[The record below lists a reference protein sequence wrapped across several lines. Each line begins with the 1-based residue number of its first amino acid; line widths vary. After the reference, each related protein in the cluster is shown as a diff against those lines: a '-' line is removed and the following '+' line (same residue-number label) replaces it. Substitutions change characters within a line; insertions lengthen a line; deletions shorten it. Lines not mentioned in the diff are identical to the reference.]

1 MTNKPVPSTIPEAN
15 IMTNSSSPGLSRRL
29 FVQSAVLTAVMPRAW
44 AKDDPCRGLQPRPEG
59 SGLAFSA
66 FGEGSTAQEV
76 TDGLDLR
83 GQTAVVTGCNSGLGF
98 ETMRVLASR
107 GAHIVGTARTREKA
121 EKACSNI
128 EGKTTPVVLELSDF
142 SSARSA
148 AQAINEMNIPID
160 MLICNAGIMAL
171 PELELVNGLERQ
183 FVINHL
189 GHFVFVN
196 ALVDAVK
203 QAERGRIVMLSSC
216 AHQQAPAVGI
226 DFDNL
231 DGSQSYDSWK
241 AYGRSKLSN
250 GLFAAEL
257 SRRLKQ
263 TGVTANSVHPGVIKT
278 NLARYIPGSENRT
291 ADDPIY
297 NKTIPQ
303 GAATQCYVAANTI
316 PANITGQ
323 YFADCNPAKA
333 NPLMYDEEL
342 ARRLWSVSE
351 QLTA

>member
-1 MTNKPVPSTIPEAN
+1 MTDSRST
-15 IMTNSSSPGLSRRL
+15 GLSRRL
-29 FVQSAVLTAVMPRAW
+29 FVQSAILATAMPRAW
-44 AKDDPCRGLQPRPEG
+44 ATDDPCRGPQPRPEAA
-59 SGLAFSA
+59 GLSFGP
-66 FGEGSTAQEV
+66 FGESSTAQEV
-76 TDGLDLR
+76 TAGLDLS
-83 GQTAVVTGCNSGLGF
+83 GQTAVVTGCNSGLGY
-98 ETMRVLASR
+98 ETMRVLAQR
-107 GAHIVGTARTREKA
+107 GAHVVGTARNMEKA
-121 EKACSNI
+121 EKACGSI
-128 EGKTTPVVLELSDF
+128 EGKTTPVVLELGDF
-142 SSARSA
+142 NSARSA
-148 AQAINEMNIPID
+148 GQAIADMNIPVD

-196 ALVDAVK
+196 SLVETVK
-203 QAERGRIVMLSSC
+203 RAEQGRIVMLSSC

-231 DGSQSYDSWK
+231 DGSQSYSPWK

-263 TGVTANSVHPGVIKT
+263 TSVTANSVHPGVIKT
-278 NLARYIPGSENRT
+278 NLARYIPGSETRA

-303 GAATQCYVAANTI
+303 GAATQCYVAANSI
-316 PANITGQ
+316 PAKITGH
-323 YFADCNPAKA
+323 YFADCNPARA

-342 ARRLWSVSE
+342 AARLWSVSE
-351 QLTA
+351 DLTA